1 MESFKDCC
9 VFSFMAEFNKLII
22 QLTLYKTGENIL
34 VIDLLLLLL
43 LLLILITKVFIMSLV

>member
-9 VFSFMAEFNKLII
+9 MFSFMAEFNKLII

-43 LLLILITKVFIMSLV
+43 LLILITKVFIMSLV